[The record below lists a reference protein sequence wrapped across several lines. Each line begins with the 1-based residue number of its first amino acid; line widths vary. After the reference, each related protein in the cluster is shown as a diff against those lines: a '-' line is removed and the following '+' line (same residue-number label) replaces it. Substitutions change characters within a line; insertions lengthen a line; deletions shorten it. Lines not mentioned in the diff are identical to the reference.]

1 MTTSSITGVHHW
13 SRAVLRV
20 FAPGPMALGMRAYVD
35 PSGWLM
41 VWTKHYA
48 GEQRAADDAA
58 EQGEEGR

>member
-1 MTTSSITGVHHW
+1 MTTSSSTGVHHW

-41 VWTKHYA
+41 VWTKHYVTGQPA
-48 GEQRAADDAA
+48 KDDAA
-58 EQGEEGR
+58 ERGAEG